1 MKIYLVPIL
10 DYDEDYNEWEVV
22 SYCAFTTRELA
33 EKFVETQPDK
43 KFYRITEANLL
54 SELPQ

>member
-1 MKIYLVPIL
+1 MKIYLVPVL
-10 DYDEDYNEWEVV
+10 DYDEDYNEWEIV

-33 EKFVETQPDK
+33 EKFVETQTDK
-43 KFYRITEANLL
+43 NLYRITEVDLL